1 MWLTES
7 TSRMWCLRAEIGRQQ
22 AVGVLS
28 QLKKRGSVTLG
39 FWEKMDMIE
48 GVLAFCDG
56 NLQMMC
62 C

>member
-1 MWLTES
+1 
-7 TSRMWCLRAEIGRQQ
+7 MWCLRAEIGRQQ

-28 QLKKRGSVTLG
+28 QLKRGSVTLG

-62 C
+62 CC